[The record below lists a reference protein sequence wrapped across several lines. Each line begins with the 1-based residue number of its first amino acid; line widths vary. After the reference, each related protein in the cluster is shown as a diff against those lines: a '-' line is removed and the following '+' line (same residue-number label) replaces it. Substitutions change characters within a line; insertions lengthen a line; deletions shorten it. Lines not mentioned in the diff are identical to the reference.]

1 MKKDPLVQ
9 KDTFYAKIE
18 LIIFYNMVYQS
29 TQKYNL
35 DFKALF

>member
-9 KDTFYAKIE
+9 KDTFYAKIK
-18 LIIFYNMVYQS
+18 LIIFYNQS
-29 TQKYNL
+29 TQKYNF